1 MMTENAWFGKVGKLP
16 DLVVVCAHS
25 WCTYT
30 K

>member
-16 DLVVVCAHS
+16 DLGLVCAHI
-25 WCTYT
+25 WCTYS